1 MPKSESYFK
10 TKIKILLFL
19 LFIPPIFGEI
29 LSGSTPPLEFINPLL
44 LVIFTLLYGGGT
56 LLIRE
61 LRARWKLQWGIIF
74 LLIAYGI
81 IEEGLIAQSFFNTG
95 WEDLGELSGYG
106 IYFGIQW
113 SWTIMLTIF
122 HGTISTLIPI
132 LITEISWP
140 DYKYKPILGKKGLIL
155 FICGFV
161 AVLLWG
167 LIYIGSSKDY
177 SDVYR
182 PDTLTLFLT
191 FILVIALILGAY
203 FSRKTKM
210 NLKNIY
216 ILPIFLL
223 GLISFLFQGINLLL
237 PNFMASQNIGA
248 EITIIIQT
256 LLFLLLITFMIL
268 EIFNKNVEKRHLISF
283 VFGSIL
289 FWILFTPILEF
300 NEGNKGILYIGILT
314 LILLI
319 LWIVLMQKRLN
330 KKG

>member
-1 MPKSESYFK
+1 MAKSESYFK

-19 LFIPPIFGEI
+19 LFVPSIFGEV
-29 LSGSTPPLEFINPLL
+29 LSGSTPPLEFINPVI

-122 HGTISTLIPI
+122 HLTLSTYIPI
-132 LITEISWP
+132 LITEINWP
-140 DYKYKPILGKKGLIL
+140 DYKYKPILGKKGLIF
-155 FICGFV
+155 FICGFI

-167 LIYIGSSKDY
+167 LIYIGLSKDY

-182 PDTLTLFLT
+182 PDALTLVLT
-191 FILVIALILGAY
+191 FILVVVLALGAY
-203 FSRKTKM
+203 FSRKVKM

-216 ILPIFLL
+216 VLPVFLL
-223 GLISFLFQGINLLL
+223 GFISFLFQAINRFL
-237 PNFMASQNIGA
+237 PNFLASQNIGA
-248 EITIIIQT
+248 EIAIIIQT
-256 LLFLLLITFMIL
+256 LLFLLLIAFMIL
-268 EIFNKNVEKRHLISF
+268 EIFNKNVEKKYLVSF

-289 FWILFTPILEF
+289 FWILLTPILEF
-300 NEGNKGILYIGILT
+300 NEGNKGILYIGVLT

-319 LWIVLMQKRLN
+319 LWIVLMRRRFN
-330 KKG
+330 EKG